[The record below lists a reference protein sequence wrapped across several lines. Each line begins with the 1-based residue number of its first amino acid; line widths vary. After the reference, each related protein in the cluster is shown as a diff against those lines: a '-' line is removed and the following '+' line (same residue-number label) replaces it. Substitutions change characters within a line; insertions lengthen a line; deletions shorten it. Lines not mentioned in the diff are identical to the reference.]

1 MIKVK
6 KGSNE
11 DEYISIID
19 ELCNDSNKSVALKAC
34 LKMIEFLKQNQQ
46 KTVVKWFIRDK
57 DT

>member
-1 MIKVK
+1 MIEVK
-6 KGSNE
+6 KLSSE

-19 ELCNDSNKSVALKAC
+19 KLCNDTNKSVALKAC

-46 KTVVKWFIRDK
+46 KAVVKWFIRDK